1 MCSPETFRYSK
12 PSRNAFSFKPNGN
25 GRRKRDTGPM
35 VVRLHSVTNKAMW
48 QVKTLR
54 PGEEEKFGS
63 SSPSKDLL
71 QSDGGCNVE
80 VKEDCSTVEIEKT
93 CLDSVICNDNP
104 KSGSISELVPA
115 DSFYYA
121 GPAFSSSSPPP
132 SCLPITPFCKK
143 KEYCWEE
150 GTDHVATR
158 NLRQLLGI

>member
-1 MCSPETFRYSK
+1 
-12 PSRNAFSFKPNGN
+12 
-25 GRRKRDTGPM
+25 M

-63 SSPSKDLL
+63 SSRSKDLL

-80 VKEDCSTVEIEKT
+80 VKEDCSTVEIQKT

-104 KSGSISELVPA
+104 KSGSISELIPA